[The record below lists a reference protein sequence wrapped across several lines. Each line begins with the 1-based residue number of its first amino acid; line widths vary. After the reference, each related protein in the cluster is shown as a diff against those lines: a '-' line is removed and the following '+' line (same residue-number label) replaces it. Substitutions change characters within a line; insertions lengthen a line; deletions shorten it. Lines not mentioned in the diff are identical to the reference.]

1 MYAAWPTRLRGL
13 AGAAEIAYDRRTMI
27 RAVTLALA
35 MVLTG
40 CMTAYKAAT
49 DERPVSVQASD
60 ATIVAKIRKG
70 FLDAIPKSVGLDVF
84 CHEGH
89 VVLAGVPDP
98 PPAGERA
105 AAIARAV
112 EGVKRVDSYFLP
124 SQPSRLGDLAI
135 GAKVKTK
142 IVGDVDLRVSQVD
155 MTVVAG
161 HVVLTGIVD
170 RQEKIDRIIHHAR
183 SVDGVVAVKSFMRLK
198 SP

>member
-1 MYAAWPTRLRGL
+1 MGRGFP
-13 AGAAEIAYDRRTMI
+13 IIVSTVI

-35 MVLTG
+35 VLLTG

-70 FLDAIPKSVGLDVF
+70 FLDAIPKAVALDVF

-98 PPAGERA
+98 PSAGDRA
-105 AAIARAV
+105 VAIAHGV
-112 EGVKRVDSYFLP
+112 EGVKGVDSYFLP
-124 SQPSRLGDLAI
+124 SQPSRLSDLAI
-135 GAKVKTK
+135 GAKIKTK
-142 IVGDVDLRVSQVD
+142 IVGDTDLRVSQVD
-155 MTVVAG
+155 MTVIAG
-161 HVVLTGIVD
+161 HVVLTGVVD

-183 SVDGVVAVKSFMRLK
+183 SVDGVVAVKSFMQIK
-198 SP
+198 GP